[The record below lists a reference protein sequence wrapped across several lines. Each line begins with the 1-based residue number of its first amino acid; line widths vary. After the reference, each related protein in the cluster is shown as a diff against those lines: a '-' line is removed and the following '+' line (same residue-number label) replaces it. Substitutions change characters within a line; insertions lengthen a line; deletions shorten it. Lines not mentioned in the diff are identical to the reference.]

1 MKPNHTSKD
10 APCVLGTEEKY
21 SNPVKWHSLFQL
33 HPFKLQLDF
42 LSLDLALYFYEFSHF
57 FSLSSAGARFSKL
70 PVITGLVK
78 MICFPFQTGVSKR
91 LKVVSAKE
99 TKWTSLELRT
109 QPTFL
114 ETLISK
120 YDFGPAKLTG
130 LSRNRPQIT
139 IPKYKEIPGQFYSLF
154 QWAKHINKT
163 YKYFNLLL
171 IVSAADKK
179 NNNNKKIHIFHVT
192 FSCLFC

>member
-1 MKPNHTSKD
+1 M
-10 APCVLGTEEKY
+10 E
-21 SNPVKWHSLFQL
+21 
-33 HPFKLQLDF
+33 
-42 LSLDLALYFYEFSHF
+42 
-57 FSLSSAGARFSKL
+57 
-70 PVITGLVK
+70 
-78 MICFPFQTGVSKR
+78 
-91 LKVVSAKE
+91 
-99 TKWTSLELRT
+99 LELRT
-109 QPTFL
+109 HPTFL

-139 IPKYKEIPGQFYSLF
+139 IPKYKEIPGQFYSLL

-179 NNNNKKIHIFHVT
+179 ITTTKKYTFFTLRFHVY
-192 FSCLFC
+192 SVKILACGLIGRLLLQANYN